1 MRLHIVRITST
12 FSRISTAALFRQRA
26 SGKTCGIH
34 TARHDTWPT
43 PVVYK
48 ASGKGAARRAAL
60 LTISEEYSAM
70 LIEPQKVATARVA
83 VSLTSV
89 P

>member
-1 MRLHIVRITST
+1 M
-12 FSRISTAALFRQRA
+12 A
-26 SGKTCGIH
+26 K
-34 TARHDTWPT
+34 T